1 MPDEV
6 PVMHR
11 DPSSAT
17 DIPSGVH
24 ATRYMM
30 CECVWVGGWGLI
42 SKDPTL
48 DLLRINVQMDKIQMA
63 RVYKGIYQM
72 SSRCYCPPPAS
83 RPKITIL

>member
-1 MPDEV
+1 MPDVV

-11 DPSSAT
+11 DPSST
-17 DIPSGVH
+17 KDIPSGVH

-42 SKDPTL
+42 REDPTL